1 MLCLRGEYGALDPAF
16 GGLVRVKGR
25 VAKIGE
31 LVILDLLLDSRLAP
45 MKIDRHN
52 MFNIHNIP

>member
-1 MLCLRGEYGALDPAF
+1 MLCLRGKNDALNLAL

-31 LVILDLLLDSRLAP
+31 LVILDLFLD
-45 MKIDRHN
+45 N
-52 MFNIHNIP
+52 